1 MGFSADQSMVLISKA
16 MMDSLEG
23 RRADINL
30 EKMALMR
37 EQETLA
43 LSYNDAMSN
52 TCFVAKNQDGDYEA
66 VGPALNNNGD
76 VTTSISSPNGTSY
89 SNGLRIDYN
98 GMSQAERNQRY
109 QGVDGTKN
117 FNEDLKNGVIG
128 IEKKDSAGNWQTA
141 DMGGVA
147 GISESYYTADDA
159 GAKADYDAAMA
170 KIRTKETKLD
180 MDLEQVETQYQ
191 AIKTQYESARQLVNQ
206 RAQGDFKFF
215 QG

>member
-16 MMDSLEG
+16 QMDALEG

-43 LSYNDAMSN
+43 LAYNDAMSN
-52 TCFVAKNQDGDYEA
+52 TCFVAKNPDGEYEAIGPEISGGVANGSLWSPDGQANGISIDFSGMTSKEKAEAKKRYAEQDGE
-66 VGPALNNNGD
+66 
-76 VTTSISSPNGTSY
+76 
-89 SNGLRIDYN
+89 LRFA
-98 GMSQAERNQRY
+98 Q
-109 QGVDGTKN
+109 
-117 FNEDLKNGVIG
+117 DLKNGVIG
-128 IEKKDSAGNWQTA
+128 LKKNGSSTTLQETN
-141 DMGGVA
+141 
-147 GISESYYTADDA
+147 GITESYYTEDDDA
-159 GAKADYDAAMA
+159 AKADYDAAMA

>member
-23 RRADINL
+23 RRADINN

-52 TCFVAKNQDGDYEA
+52 TCFVSKNPETGEYEA
-66 VGPALNNNGD
+66 V
-76 VTTSISSPNGTSY
+76 
-89 SNGLRIDYN
+89 
-98 GMSQAERNQRY
+98 
-109 QGVDGTKN
+109 
-117 FNEDLKNGVIG
+117 
-128 IEKKDSAGNWQTA
+128 TA
-141 DMGGVA
+141 DKISVGHIGGFEGDNGALDSFTAETDLDAEGTNNLARKDGAKYLAQAVQNGQVKLLDPSGKETSFAEVA
-147 GISESYYTADDA
+147 GVSESYYTEDDA
-159 GAKADYDAAMA
+159 AAKAEYDAAMA

-191 AIKTQYESARQLVNQ
+191 AMKTQYESARQLVNQ

>member
-1 MGFSADQSMVLISKA
+1 MGFSADQSMTLISKA
-16 MMDSLEG
+16 QMDSLEG

-52 TCFVAKNQDGDYEA
+52 TCYVSKNEDTGEYEMIEPTITSSGSKITGVEGSNGALDGYTFKDSLSNESVKNLAKN
-66 VGPALNNNGD
+66 NGGLKFAQAIKNGQID
-76 VTTSISSPNGTSY
+76 LYDPNGK
-89 SNGLRIDYN
+89 
-98 GMSQAERNQRY
+98 Q
-109 QGVDGTKN
+109 VD
-117 FNEDLKNGVIG
+117 I
-128 IEKKDSAGNWQTA
+128 A
-141 DMGGVA
+141 GVA
-147 GISESYYTADDA
+147 GVSETYYTADDA
-159 GAKADYDAAMA
+159 AAKAEYDAAMA

-206 RAQGDFKFF
+206 RAQSDFKFF